1 MAARGHISALV
12 LPALLAGGMAQAQ
25 DVVPEPPKEDIAY
38 LGIETRMI
46 DPELVEMRAA
56 LKGSAT
62 DEAITAYLRCAVAQY
77 ALIRGMDTARQIR
90 TVVSERYGKWTG
102 EAVYMIG
109 RGHPRGFERVEAQ
122 AMVGECAAKG
132 IPTV

>member
-1 MAARGHISALV
+1 MAAVRHIAGLV
-12 LPALLAGGMAQAQ
+12 LPALLAGGMARAQ
-25 DVVPEPPKEDIAY
+25 DAAPEPPKEEIAY

-56 LKGSAT
+56 LKGGAS

-90 TVVSERYGKWTG
+90 TVVSERFGKWTG

-109 RGHPRGFERVEAQ
+109 KGHPRGFDRVEAQ
-122 AMVGECAAKG
+122 EMVGECAVKG